1 MRVSGQG
8 TGGWKIGR
16 SPGGFSLIEL
26 LVVISIAGLLMA
38 MLFPA
43 LNAARESGRRT
54 ACAANLRQFGIGMA
68 ARAQRNQS
76 LCSGAFD
83 WRHDGCVT
91 EVGWVADLV
100 KEGTP
105 VGKMLCPSNPCQIS
119 RIYNDLLYLNASL
132 FDDCVDRLGS
142 PSSTEPDGTIV
153 RNPCR
158 AIVEL
163 GLAPGSEER
172 RLLVEQQVF
181 DKHFNTNYTTS
192 WWLVRSGVMLDA
204 DGNLKSD
211 KAGCT
216 PSLLSRHST
225 FGPLTQARADTANC
239 SSSFIPLLGCG
250 AASGPLMMPMGT
262 NPSGTFTAK
271 CTTTGP
277 VTNPGMATPGF
288 AAGTPR
294 EGPSGWFAGWKA
306 TLQDYRNFG
315 PVHRGSC
322 NLLFADGSVRSVTDA
337 NRDGLLNN
345 GFQPTADNGFGDDK
359 IELPQDDV
367 LSEWRLR

>member
-1 MRVSGQG
+1 MRVSGQQ
-8 TGGWKIGR
+8 TGDRKIGFH
-16 SPGGFSLIEL
+16 SGGFSLIEL
-26 LVVISIAGLLMA
+26 LVVISIIGLLTS

-43 LNAARESGRRT
+43 LNAARESSRQT

-68 ARAQRNQS
+68 AHAQRRQS

-83 WRHDGCVT
+83 WRRDGCVT

-100 KEGTP
+100 NIGTP

-119 RIYNDLLYLNASL
+119 RAYNDLLYLDAST
-132 FDDCVDRLGS
+132 FNDCVDRLGS
-142 PSSTEPDGTIV
+142 PSSTEPDGTIA

-181 DKHFNTNYTTS
+181 NKHYNTNYTTS

-225 FGPLTQARADTANC
+225 IGPLTQAWADTANC

-250 AASGPLMMPMGT
+250 AASEPLMMLMGT
-262 NPSGTFTAK
+262 NPSGTFTAQ

-277 VTNPGMATPGF
+277 VTNPGMATPSF
-288 AAGTPR
+288 AAGTPH

-322 NLLFADGSVRSVTDA
+322 NLLFADSSVRSVTDA

-359 IELPQDDV
+359 IELPHDDV
-367 LSEWRLR
+367 MSKWRLR